1 MANETNVIPSLRA
14 AGKFE
19 ALSPFNAVVNPDT
32 FYTVEA
38 IRTIPEMQA
47 LKLNLYALLFQPV
60 GVKEEDYAAI
70 LDLANQSGAAV
81 ISLTSR
87 GNQPVYV
94 LSTYFKSFPLVDGI
108 SYERMCIIIDCGP
121 LPPDM
126 KDALEQTK
134 AHVKSYVADTVGIDA
149 EVQLGTIPTIG
160 YVSAQDAL
168 IFETTRKNKITD
180 GNNDIAKIKA
190 LEDKLI
196 VKDAY
201 IKELEQ
207 RLGVR

>member
-1 MANETNVIPSLRA
+1 MADKINVIPSLRA

-19 ALSPFNAVVNPDT
+19 ALSPFNTIVNPDV

-47 LKLNLYALLFQPV
+47 LKLNLYALLFQPI

-70 LDLANQSGAAV
+70 LERANDSGAAV

-87 GNQPVYV
+87 NNQPVYV
-94 LSTYFKSFPLVDGI
+94 LSTFFKSFPLVDGV
-108 SYERMCIIIDCGP
+108 SYERVCLIVDCGP
-121 LPPDM
+121 LPPGNAEM
-126 KDALEQTK
+126 LEQTR
-134 AHVKSYVADTVGIDA
+134 AHVKSYVLNTIGIEAD
-149 EVQLGTIPTIG
+149 VQLGVIPTIG
-160 YVSAQDAL
+160 YVSAQDAA

-180 GNNDIAKIKA
+180 SDNDIAKIKT

-196 VKDAY
+196 VRDAY
-201 IKELEQ
+201 IAELEQ